1 MVFSLSYDC
10 IALMYIEYIAIKE
23 QITQKIVTFICLNF
37 ILFLSF
43 LVISSSGMESIFSN
57 SSFIVFNLKYANAPN
72 VKPDKTIITVYK
84 YIIFIL
90 PYYIKIY

>member
-1 MVFSLSYDC
+1 
-10 IALMYIEYIAIKE
+10 
-23 QITQKIVTFICLNF
+23 
-37 ILFLSF
+37 
-43 LVISSSGMESIFSN
+43 MESIFSN

-90 PYYIKIY
+90 LYYIKIY